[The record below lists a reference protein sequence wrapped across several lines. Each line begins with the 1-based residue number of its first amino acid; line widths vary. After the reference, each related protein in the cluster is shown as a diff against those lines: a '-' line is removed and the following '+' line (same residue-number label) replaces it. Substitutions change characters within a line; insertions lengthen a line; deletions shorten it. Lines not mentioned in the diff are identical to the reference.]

1 MHDEFDLLIGVT
13 SMLLDSCQEIADEK
27 VHGKNYQKWY
37 KIFLDLKW
45 GYISSFTENQKAIEL
60 KLLESSLIEWT

>member
-27 VHGKNYQKWY
+27 VHGKNYQK
-37 KIFLDLKW
+37 
-45 GYISSFTENQKAIEL
+45 
-60 KLLESSLIEWT
+60 